1 MFINDN
7 NMNNEKVLITGG
19 FGAIGTNLI
28 STLLI
33 NNCEIKVIDNLSS
46 GIINYNNNIDYTFL
60 DITNYE
66 KVNSYFENYKPDY
79 IFHLAAHFA
88 NQNSVDHP
96 ISDTNTNVLGLI
108 NLLEIQKNNKNL
120 KKFIYASSSC
130 VYGNSIN
137 MIEDQDISPFETP
150 YAINKY
156 IGELYTKY
164 YSNIHSIPIVSVRI
178 FNTFGPGEMP
188 GKYRNVIPNFIEKAL
203 NCEDIIIT
211 GSGEETRDFTYVADT
226 VDLFIKA
233 ASSEF
238 KTAEIF
244 NGGTG
249 ETKSIKNLA
258 ETIIK
263 LTSSSSNIQFQP
275 KRNWDH
281 VVNRCSNIEK
291 SQKLLNYLPV
301 SNFEDGLLKTINWIR
316 EKMGK

>member
-1 MFINDN
+1 
-7 NMNNEKVLITGG
+7 MNNAKVLITGG

-28 STLLI
+28 STLFI

-46 GIINYNNNIDYTFL
+46 GVINYNNSIDYTFL
-60 DITNYE
+60 DITNFE
-66 KVNSYFENYKPDY
+66 KINSYFENYKPDY

-108 NLLEIQKNNKNL
+108 NLLENQKNNKNL

-137 MIEDQDISPFETP
+137 MIEDQDINPFETP

-156 IGELYTKY
+156 VGELYTKY

-203 NCEDIIIT
+203 NSEDIIIT

-233 ASSEF
+233 ANSEF
-238 KTAEIF
+238 KNAEIF

-249 ETKSIKNLA
+249 QTKSIKHLA
-258 ETIIK
+258 ETIIR
-263 LTSSSSNIQFQP
+263 LTSSKSKILFQP

-281 VVNRCSNIEK
+281 VINRCSNIEK
-291 SQKLLNYLPV
+291 SHKMLNYLPV
-301 SNFEDGLLKTINWIR
+301 SNFEDGLLKTIIWVR

>member
-1 MFINDN
+1 MK
-7 NMNNEKVLITGG
+7 NEKVLITGG

-46 GIINYNNNIDYTFL
+46 GFINYNKNIDYTFL

-108 NLLEIQKNNKNL
+108 NLLEIQKKNKNL

-150 YAINKY
+150 YSINKY

-233 ASSEF
+233 AYSEF

-249 ETKSIKNLA
+249 ETKSIKHLA
-258 ETIIK
+258 ETIIR
-263 LTSSSSNIQFQP
+263 LTSSKSKIQFQP

-281 VVNRCSNIEK
+281 VINRCSNIEK
-291 SQKLLNYLPV
+291 SKKMLNYLPI
-301 SNFEDGLLKTINWIR
+301 SNFEDGLLKTIIWIR
-316 EKMGK
+316 DKLDK